1 MHCTV
6 NEIHATRSLKINI
19 TLLRHKSPYGHTTET
34 SRSPSFSV
42 MRPVGETGS
51 KRQRAT
57 PRYVARMSNIIDLVH
72 KRLLCLSCFLTFFH
86 TFFIH
91 HCHILEGP
99 PFVRAHL
106 CAKRWQIVPLLENAV
121 AGCLGF
127 LLYKNFHFVIK
138 KETGSTLYGRSL
150 LSFAIFFLFSAL
162 GGDERLSV
170 SPLVSFLSVVSSP
183 VMTVGY

>member
-106 CAKRWQIVPLLENAV
+106 CAQRWQIVPLLENAV

-138 KETGSTLYGRSL
+138 KRNWFYTLWSFVAFIRDFISFQRTGRGRT
-150 LSFAIFFLFSAL
+150 SFSVTSCLIFVCCCFFPC
-162 GGDERLSV
+162 DES
-170 SPLVSFLSVVSSP
+170 
-183 VMTVGY
+183 